1 MDLDPDSDSDPDPDP
16 DPNLA
21 LFVTDH
27 PDANKKL
34 IFAYYFL
41 KIHLH
46 HFQRSKVKK
55 NHKAVG
61 IKIVL
66 FLLGDKRIWIRIHT
80 YVKRIRIRIQ
90 EAQKHVDPVD
100 PDSDPQHLF
109 KVYRIKL
116 DSPDT

>member
-1 MDLDPDSDSDPDPDP
+1 MDPDPAIIID
-16 DPNLA
+16 LQ
-21 LFVTDH
+21 
-27 PDANKKL
+27 DATKKL
-34 IFAYYFL
+34 IYNTNFSAYYFL

-55 NHKAVG
+55 SHKAVG

-80 YVKRIRIRIQ
+80 SVTRIRIRIQ

-100 PDSDPQHLF
+100 PDPEHCLEHNFFSYHCP
-109 KVYRIKL
+109 YE
-116 DSPDT
+116 